1 MPVIDHRGIIDWER
15 FNELI
20 LEATLRGYLKG
31 LKDVRDGDVSLT
43 HIPEAAEE
51 VNQLLKE
58 HYYE

>member
-20 LEATLRGYLKG
+20 LEATLRGYLRG
-31 LKDVRDGDVSLT
+31 LKDVRDEDVSLI